1 MLPVG
6 ARRITHKL
14 LCLKKSQLL
23 HMLESHEFLKAKVN
37 ETVAAM
43 EQKQIL
49 GKLLFPLVKSMVHNQ
64 LASMI
69 TGMLLENNVSQL
81 LQMLENH
88 DSLKSYVDQAVLV
101 LRVNVVCIML
111 YVCDLKKQ
119 LPSVSFTLIRVN
131 I

>member
-1 MLPVG
+1 
-6 ARRITHKL
+6 
-14 LCLKKSQLL
+14 
-23 HMLESHEFLKAKVN
+23 
-37 ETVAAM
+37 M

-49 GKLLFPLVKSMVHNQ
+49 GKLLFPLAKSMVHNQ

-88 DSLKSYVDQAVLV
+88 DSLKSYVDQAVPV
-101 LRVNVVCIML
+101 LRAHVVCIML
-111 YVCDLKKQ
+111 YVCDFKKQ